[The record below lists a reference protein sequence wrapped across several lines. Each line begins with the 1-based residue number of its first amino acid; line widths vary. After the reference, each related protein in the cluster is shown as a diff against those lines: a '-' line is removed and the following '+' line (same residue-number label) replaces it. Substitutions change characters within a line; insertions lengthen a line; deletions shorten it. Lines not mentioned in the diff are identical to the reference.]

1 MTGAHVP
8 SYYFEDSEQDHAAEG
23 SALIQR
29 HDRDVPEQQ
38 APFVEDAD
46 LDTAAESRQSPEFE
60 PMGMIRQASL
70 GKQARPTLMNVGGS
84 AGATSGATL
93 PPPTEEA
100 SAPEEAEIYHK
111 EEVIEP
117 PGAWISDDITPDS
130 EEGDD
135 DRSLNRGVAPSDPV
149 EERDIRRR
157 SSTVLGSDVDVVLR
171 EDTSMHSIDSP
182 QNVQNDRFDARP
194 PAQAQASD
202 SSIETTFDT
211 PTPTPAPI
219 EHRISRPEPLAF
231 NTTLAP
237 TLMPT
242 SPASPSSTLRSPPP
256 AFSARASARTSTS
269 KTKPTDLTIDV
280 SLVQSA
286 EARGSMTSL
295 SDLIKRAT
303 KLASNLD
310 RGKTASRLGLDF
322 FGGGTNASS
331 EVLEKLR
338 GLQDENSDR
347 RSRDLLG
354 AGTQGGA
361 RGSTSGF
368 SSMLSR
374 GPVGGGGEAGDGEKR
389 LKQGRRCCGMPLWAF
404 VLIIVVLVL
413 LVAAAVVVPVVLLV
427 LPQNGK

>member
-8 SYYFEDSEQDHAAEG
+8 SYYFEQSEQDHFGEP
-23 SALIQR
+23 SAPIKR
-29 HDRDVPEQQ
+29 HDRDVHELQPPLAEDEDVDGLVESQQ
-38 APFVEDAD
+38 
-46 LDTAAESRQSPEFE
+46 SSSPE

-70 GKQARPTLMNVGGS
+70 GKQARPTLTNVRGPAGS
-84 AGATSGATL
+84 NSSAAL
-93 PPPTEEA
+93 PPQTEEVN
-100 SAPEEAEIYHK
+100 PLEEAEPSNN
-111 EEVIEP
+111 EGMVEP
-117 PGAWISDDITPDS
+117 PGAWISDDITPES
-130 EEGDD
+130 EEGDEEMAL
-135 DRSLNRGVAPSDPV
+135 DRAVAPPV
-149 EERDIRRR
+149 MVEDGDVRRR

-171 EDTSMHSIDSP
+171 EDTSMHTIDSP
-182 QNVQNDRFDARP
+182 QNVQSDRFDARP

-211 PTPTPAPI
+211 PTPTPAPV
-219 EHRISRPEPLAF
+219 EHRISHPELLSF

-237 TLMPT
+237 AIVPT
-242 SPASPSSTLRSPPP
+242 SPASQTSTLRSPPP

-269 KTKPTDLTIDV
+269 KTKPSDLTIDV
-280 SLVQSA
+280 SLIQSA

-338 GLQDENSDR
+338 GLQDENLDR

-354 AGTQGGA
+354 VGPQGGI

-374 GPVGGGGEAGDGEKR
+374 GPVGGVDEAGDERKGLRKR
-389 LKQGRRCCGMPLWAF
+389 RRCCGMPLWVF

-427 LPQNGK
+427 VPQNGK